1 MKRILAAAIL
11 MTVMVLLLPRLSD
24 TAALPAPAA
33 TDASTAAPDKTA
45 APLQADSERSIRLL
59 AGGQVHKISVYDYL
73 LGVVAAEMPVSFEP
87 EALKAQ
93 SVAARSYL
101 QRAIAS
107 PKHDGA
113 DICSDSS
120 CCQAYLSEDELR
132 SSWGENYEA
141 YMEKIRA
148 AVTATDGEYLSYDGQ
163 PAMAAFHSSSDGE
176 TEDSSAIWSDVPY
189 LVSVSSPETAETVPN
204 FVSSIESADIDFR
217 DTILYLKP
225 EADRTGDAGSWVGG
239 VRRSASGR
247 VAAVTIGGVEFTG
260 GELRSLF
267 KLRSTDFDISHADG
281 KFVFTVR
288 GYGHGVGMSQ
298 YGADTMAKQG
308 SSYREILSHYYPGT
322 TLVDKG

>member
-1 MKRILAAAIL
+1 MKRIFAAAVL

-24 TAALPAPAA
+24 TAALRTPAA
-33 TDASTAAPDKTA
+33 TDAGSAAPDKTA
-45 APLQADSERSIRLL
+45 APLQADAGRSIRLL
-59 AGGQVHKISVYDYL
+59 DGSRVSEISVYDYL
-73 LGVVAAEMPVSFEP
+73 SGVVAAEMPVSFEP

-113 DICSDSS
+113 DICADPG

-132 SSWGENYEA
+132 ASWGESYET
-141 YMEKIRA
+141 YMEKIRS

-163 PAMAAFHSSSDGE
+163 PVMAAFHSSSDGE
-176 TEDSSAIWSDVPY
+176 TEDSSAIWSEVPY
-189 LVSVSSPETAETVPN
+189 LVSVSSPETAETVPD
-204 FVSSIESADIDFR
+204 FVSSVECADIDFR

-225 EADRTGDAGSWVGG
+225 EADMTGDAGSWVGEI
-239 VRRSASGR
+239 RRSASGR
-247 VAAVTIGGVEFTG
+247 IAAVTVGGVEFTG

-267 KLRSTDFDISHADG
+267 KLRSTDFDLSHAGG

-298 YGADTMAKQG
+298 YGADTMARQG
-308 SSYREILSHYYPGT
+308 RSYSEILSHYYPGT
-322 TLVDKG
+322 TLVRKE